1 MGKKRITILCTLLF
15 ACFLLC
21 SCADKDGVPGNE
33 IEEEADTTELSAE
46 AGEEETFGQKEGIA
60 GEEETSGQK
69 KGTAG
74 EEETS
79 AQGERNAEEEK
90 AVLPDGTYTANFD
103 TDSSMFHVSEACG
116 GKGTLTVENGE
127 MTIHISL
134 MSKKIVNLYPGLV
147 EDAEKDGAK
156 LLMPTE
162 DTVTYSDG
170 MTEEVYGFDV
180 PVPALGEE
188 FNLAL
193 VGTKGTWYDH
203 KVKVSNPEPLEGEAQ
218 KESTLQM
225 EDGTYT
231 VDLLFEG
238 GSGRAEVI
246 SPATVTVSGEK
257 VTAAI
262 QWSSPNY
269 DYMLVDGEKYL
280 PVNAEGDSVFEIPVL
295 FFDKPM
301 DVIGDTVAMSTPHE
315 IEYTLTFY
323 SDTMRP
329 AE

>member
-1 MGKKRITILCTLLF
+1 MKRKEIRILSTLLLI
-15 ACFLLC
+15 CSLLC
-21 SCADKDGVPGNE
+21 GCAGKNNVPENGA
-33 IEEEADTTELSAE
+33 EEEA
-46 AGEEETFGQKEGIA
+46 
-60 GEEETSGQK
+60 
-69 KGTAG
+69 
-74 EEETS
+74 
-79 AQGERNAEEEK
+79 
-90 AVLPDGTYTANFD
+90 VLADGTYTADFD

-134 MSKKIVNLYPGLV
+134 VSKKILNLYPGL
-147 EDAEKDGAK
+147 AEEAAKDGAK

-170 MTEEVYGFDV
+170 LTEEVYGFDV
-180 PVPALGEE
+180 PVPALEEE
-188 FNLAL
+188 FDLAIL
-193 VGTKGTWYDH
+193 GAKGTWYDH
-203 KVKVSNPEPLEGEAQ
+203 KVSVSNPEPLENDVQTENA
-218 KESTLQM
+218 LPM

-231 VDLLFEG
+231 IDLAFEG
-238 GSGRAEVI
+238 GSGRAEVL

-262 QWSSPNY
+262 EWSSPNY

-280 PVNAEGDSVFEIPVL
+280 PVNTEGNSVFEIPVL

>member
-1 MGKKRITILCTLLF
+1 MMTKKGIILLGIL
-15 ACFLLC
+15 FLLC
-21 SCADKDGVPGNE
+21 SQLCGCGEQSSAQEDVIN
-33 IEEEADTTELSAE
+33 EEAPASESSAE
-46 AGEEETFGQKEGIA
+46 TGEEAAVQKESAAEEEETPAQDE
-60 GEEETSGQK
+60 
-69 KGTAG
+69 
-74 EEETS
+74 S
-79 AQGERNAEEEK
+79 AAEKEK
-90 AVLPDGTYTANFD
+90 AVLPDGTYTADFD

-134 MSKKIVNLYPGLV
+134 MSKKIVNLYPGLA
-147 EDAEKDGAK
+147 EDAAKNGAE

-188 FNLAL
+188 FALAL
-193 VGTKGTWYDH
+193 IGTKEIWYDH
-203 KVKVSNPEPLEGEAQ
+203 KVKVSDPKPLEEETQIGGIPP
-218 KESTLQM
+218 M
-225 EDGTYT
+225 EDGTYM
-231 VDLLFEG
+231 VDLAFEG
-238 GSGRAEVI
+238 GSGKAYIV
-246 SPATVTVSGEK
+246 SPAAVTVSGES
-257 VTAAI
+257 VTATVR
-262 QWSSPNY
+262 WSSPNY